1 MNPNFTTS
9 KRLIT
14 VYQTL
19 GSTFGIWVSPI
30 FSGFLLIF
38 LRLIISVGL
47 FFDKLIYPCLRTK
60 KLTNPIVIVGN
71 PRSGTT
77 FLHRFLVKNK
87 IGAGAQLWQL
97 LYPSLFIQ
105 KCIHPFLPILEKIS
119 PARHHS
125 TEAHKTSL
133 QSVETD
139 DVSIL
144 FRYLDG
150 FFLYGFILSWAEE
163 DLFEKFDPK
172 KRDTS
177 ERDYNWL
184 ESIWI
189 RTLRS
194 SNNQF
199 IIAKLFSISAN
210 LPKFIE
216 KFPDAKILYMV
227 RDPLS
232 VIPSGLSLVTGVLDK
247 KFGFW
252 NLPDEKR
259 KKYIERLY
267 KALVTLLVRFHD
279 DWVNNRID
287 RSKVMIVHFDKMMN
301 NFDGLMTEIFQF
313 LNQEPSTD
321 LMKSIQ
327 QTAESQITF
336 KSKHQYNLEKFG
348 LSTEQIRSD
357 CSKIYETFLT

>member
-1 MNPNFTTS
+1 MKSNISTLN
-9 KRLIT
+9 RLNKAYLTI
-14 VYQTL
+14 
-19 GSTFGIWVSPI
+19 GHSFGIWISPI
-30 FSGFLLIF
+30 FSGLLISI
-38 LRLIISVGL
+38 LRLMISLGM
-47 FFDKLIYPCLRTK
+47 FMDKIFYPSIRK
-60 KLTNPIVIVGN
+60 RQITNPIVIVGN

-97 LYPSLFIQ
+97 LYPSVLIQ
-105 KCIHPFLPILEKIS
+105 NCIRPLLPILELIS
-119 PARHHS
+119 PTRHHS

-133 QSVETD
+133 RSVETD
-139 DVSIL
+139 DASIL
-144 FRYLDG
+144 FRYFDG

-163 DLFEKFDPK
+163 DLFEWFDPK
-172 KRDTS
+172 FRDTS
-177 ERDYNWL
+177 ARDFNWL
-184 ESIWI
+184 ESIW
-189 RTLRS
+189 RRVLKQS
-194 SNNQF
+194 SNDK

-210 LPKFIE
+210 LPKFMTR
-216 KFPDAKILYMV
+216 FPDAKILYMV

-232 VIPSGLSLVTGVLDK
+232 VIPSGISLVTGVLDK
-247 KFGFW
+247 RFGFW

-327 QTAESQITF
+327 QTAESQKTF
-336 KSKHQYNLEKFG
+336 KSKHQYDLEKFG

-357 CSKIYETFLT
+357 CSKIYETFLK

>member
-1 MNPNFTTS
+1 MKSNISTLN
-9 KRLIT
+9 RLNKAYLTI
-14 VYQTL
+14 
-19 GSTFGIWVSPI
+19 GHSFGIWISPI
-30 FSGFLLIF
+30 FSGLLISI
-38 LRLIISVGL
+38 LRLMISLGM
-47 FFDKLIYPCLRTK
+47 FMDKIFYPSIRK
-60 KLTNPIVIVGN
+60 RQITNPVVIVGN

-97 LYPSLFIQ
+97 LYPSVLIQ
-105 KCIHPFLPILEKIS
+105 NCIRPLLPILELIS
-119 PARHHS
+119 PTRHHS

-133 QSVETD
+133 RSVETD
-139 DVSIL
+139 DASIL
-144 FRYLDG
+144 FRYFDG

-163 DLFEKFDPK
+163 DLFEWFDPK
-172 KRDTS
+172 IRDTS
-177 ERDYNWL
+177 ARDFNWL
-184 ESIWI
+184 ESIW
-189 RTLRS
+189 RRVLKQS
-194 SNNQF
+194 SNDK

-210 LPKFIE
+210 LPKFMTR
-216 KFPDAKILYMV
+216 FPDAKILYMV

-232 VIPSGLSLVTGVLDK
+232 VIPSGISLVTGVLDK
-247 KFGFW
+247 RFGFW

-327 QTAESQITF
+327 QTAESQKTF
-336 KSKHQYNLEKFG
+336 KSKHQYDLEKFG

>member
-1 MNPNFTTS
+1 MKSNISTLN
-9 KRLIT
+9 RLNKAYLTI
-14 VYQTL
+14 
-19 GSTFGIWVSPI
+19 GHSFGIWISPI
-30 FSGFLLIF
+30 FSGLLISI
-38 LRLIISVGL
+38 LRLMISLGM
-47 FFDKLIYPCLRTK
+47 FMDKIFYPSIRK
-60 KLTNPIVIVGN
+60 RQITNPIVIVGN

-97 LYPSLFIQ
+97 LYPSVLIQ
-105 KCIHPFLPILEKIS
+105 NCIRPLLPILELIS
-119 PARHHS
+119 PTRHHS

-133 QSVETD
+133 RSVETD
-139 DVSIL
+139 DASIL
-144 FRYLDG
+144 FRYFDG

-163 DLFEKFDPK
+163 DLFEWFDPK
-172 KRDTS
+172 IRDTS
-177 ERDYNWL
+177 ARDFNWL
-184 ESIWI
+184 ESIW
-189 RTLRS
+189 RRVLKQS
-194 SNNQF
+194 SNDK

-210 LPKFIE
+210 LPKFMTR
-216 KFPDAKILYMV
+216 FPDAKILYMV

-232 VIPSGLSLVTGVLDK
+232 VIPSGISLVTGVLDK
-247 KFGFW
+247 RFGFW

-327 QTAESQITF
+327 QTAESQKTF
-336 KSKHQYNLEKFG
+336 KSKHQYDLEKFG

-357 CSKIYETFLT
+357 CSKIYETFLK